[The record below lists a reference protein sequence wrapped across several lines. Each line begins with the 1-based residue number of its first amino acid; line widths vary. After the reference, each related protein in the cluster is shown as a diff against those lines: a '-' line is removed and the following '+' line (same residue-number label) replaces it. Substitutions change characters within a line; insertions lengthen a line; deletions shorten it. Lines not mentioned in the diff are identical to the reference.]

1 MKEFAP
7 VTDEDLARARSDA
20 AFRQQLLS
28 SNLEVLLRVLS
39 RLRET
44 DGISGRLD
52 RQLREAAELA
62 VRMAELMQSPSNG
75 PDGA

>member
-1 MKEFAP
+1 MNEFAP
-7 VTDEDLARARSDA
+7 VTDEDLARARGDA
-20 AFRQQLLS
+20 AFRQQLLG

-62 VRMAELMQSPSNG
+62 VRVAELMQSPSNG